1 MDKLIEFACDELEEL
16 ERKAEKEGS
25 LTKSDFEYAKDLAS
39 FKKDL
44 MKSEKLSEEGY
55 SNAYGRRYPGEM
67 YSRRYDDGRS
77 YARRRDAM
85 GRYSR
90 GYSMANDEMVDE
102 LRDLMEDAH
111 DEKTRAEFRKFIS
124 KIESM

>member
-55 SNAYGRRYPGEM
+55 SNAYGRRYAPTAL
-67 YSRRYDDGRS
+67 SPTIRAAAVQPR
-77 YARRRDAM
+77 
-85 GRYSR
+85 
-90 GYSMANDEMVDE
+90 MA
-102 LRDLMEDAH
+102 APP
-111 DEKTRAEFRKFIS
+111 
-124 KIESM
+124 